1 MRVYMKQTVDLLIA
15 EQPVIAQ
22 IVLAN
27 SEMKMTEKD
36 VPYFIMKEN
45 EPTATTED

>member
-1 MRVYMKQTVDLLIA
+1 MEIYMKQTIDLLIA

-27 SEMKMTEKD
+27 SEMKVMKND
-36 VPYFIMKEN
+36 APYFIMKEN
-45 EPTATTED
+45 DNL